1 MDGAGEI
8 SLGQEKIE
16 LEWQAAWLIQSWN
29 VAGGL
34 VLVMDGINYSV

>member
-1 MDGAGEI
+1 MDGAVEI
-8 SLGQEKIE
+8 DLGQEKIE
-16 LEWQAAWLIQSWN
+16 FEWQAAWLIQSWN